1 MLVPRARPKLSKL
14 GNIPVKFFPLQ
25 PFGAFTTSR
34 IMKKGDR
41 TAAFYKAQ
49 LHKLALFALWIGVF
63 SSRVLSAYA
72 SDLQNIQHLVVF
84 GDSLSDNGNSLDA
97 FGLPQAPYGNT
108 YGVTKEPFP
117 GRWTDGQ
124 NWVDYFPKIAGFF
137 RVHVPPAAAY
147 KYVTSE
153 TVDTGG
159 TNFAVGFAQSG
170 DLLERRVSN
179 QFGPTPVEFPAQI
192 PTYLATT
199 RGNASAD
206 DLYVIWIGANDF
218 LAGINPK
225 DTVTHIVDGIDLLR
239 KAGARSVIVVSVPDI
254 SVTPMII
261 ASGAAQAAKLFV
273 TTVNA
278 GLQFWTAFY
287 ASSHGI
293 EVRLIH
299 INTLLYQL
307 VSNPATFG
315 FTNST
320 GAAYNPNIPQS
331 FFPPLNPVADPDDYV
346 FWDGFHPTT
355 NAHRFAAGFIFI
367 SVVSSRASP
376 GSTLPLARLGVSA
389 SMER

>member
-1 MLVPRARPKLSKL
+1 
-14 GNIPVKFFPLQ
+14 
-25 PFGAFTTSR
+25 
-34 IMKKGDR
+34 MKKGYR
-41 TAAFYKAQ
+41 TAAFYEAQ
-49 LHKLALFALWIGVF
+49 LQKLALFALWLGIF
-63 SSRVLSAYA
+63 SARVLSAYA
-72 SDLQNIQHLVVF
+72 SDLQNIKHLVVF

-108 YGVTKEPFP
+108 YGVTKETFP

-124 NWVDYFPKIAGFF
+124 SWVDYFPKIAGFF

-147 KYVTSE
+147 KYVTSK

-170 DLLERRVSN
+170 DLLEPRISN

-199 RGNASAD
+199 NGNASAD

-225 DTVTHIVDGIDLLR
+225 DTVTHIVDGIDRLR

-307 VSNPATFG
+307 VSNPVTFG

-331 FFPPLNPVADPDDYV
+331 FIPPLNPVADPDDYV

-376 GSTLPLARLGVSA
+376 GSTLPLARLGVSV

>member
-1 MLVPRARPKLSKL
+1 M
-14 GNIPVKFFPLQ
+14 
-25 PFGAFTTSR
+25 
-34 IMKKGDR
+34 
-41 TAAFYKAQ
+41 
-49 LHKLALFALWIGVF
+49 LALVSLILT
-63 SSRVLSAYA
+63 SSFYTAYA
-72 SDLQNIQHLVVF
+72 GTITGLVVF

-170 DLLERRVSN
+170 DLLEPRVSN
-179 QFGPTPVEFPAQI
+179 QFGPPVAFPAQI

-199 RGNASAD
+199 KGNASAD

-225 DTVTHIVDGIDLLR
+225 DTVTHIVDGIDRLR

-278 GLQFWTAFY
+278 GLEFWTAFY

-293 EVRLIH
+293 EVSLIH

-307 VSNPATFG
+307 VSNPVTFG

-331 FFPPLNPVADPDDYV
+331 FIPPLNPVADPDDYV